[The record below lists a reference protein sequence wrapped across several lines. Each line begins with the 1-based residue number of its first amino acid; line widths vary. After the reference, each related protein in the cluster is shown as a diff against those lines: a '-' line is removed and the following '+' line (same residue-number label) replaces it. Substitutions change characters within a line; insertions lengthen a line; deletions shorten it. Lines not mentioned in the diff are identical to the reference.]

1 MSKYQLLFTGDT
13 HGDIENMARF
23 VYEFNKLRND
33 NPEAIAVFTGDFAG
47 STIESRE
54 TKGDFDIAMLRKVY
68 RPNDIV
74 TLGNHDFN
82 YGEEKLVTLV
92 QNLGCKITAANI
104 SLKEGSPLAKLNIQP
119 YYIVENHG
127 EKIAFIGLT
136 TPETHRTSNQ
146 IKTVMIDNF
155 NTILIKIEKY
165 IAELN
170 QQDVKNIIVVS
181 HLGID
186 LDKELGKR
194 FKNLVILGGH
204 SHTIQK
210 DVFYHPETNSI
221 VAHAGYNAKCIGN
234 LQIEFNEAVLG
245 KYQFET
251 VHIVPQLPEDE
262 TVKQEI
268 VNVDKKIGYLLGT
281 SLNKEII
288 EFDSPVILSG
298 LDWDSDVDSHQGAV
312 RINDGFVTA
321 TMADALAFFAK
332 QQLMQTEQSQ
342 DEMPIGLIHAGSV
355 RTNFR
360 EKQNMTFRDIYSL
373 FPFPQYLVVM
383 EVTGKDLI
391 IALEV
396 GLGISNWRQRSGLLI
411 PSAQLKYAYDVEHK
425 RGERI
430 EVESLLINGKPID
443 PQKKYTIATNDWI
456 ASGQDGH
463 EQFKKEYWDK
473 NKTTCYEKIILR
485 DMFTQYLLHQGK
497 SLLKSEFLTPQESF
511 GKRVFSKKT
520 LDESL
525 KINDRYP
532 RGVESSLKPEEVNIK
547 RFETT
552 QTISFDLLNHLN
564 KNNLAY
570 SSYKRSESSKNEIV
584 EEIETV
590 NKFSFN

>member
-234 LQIEFNEAVLG
+234 LQIEFNEGVLS

-251 VHIVPQLPEDE
+251 VHIVPQLAEDE
-262 TVKQEI
+262 TIKQEI
-268 VNVDKKIGYLLGT
+268 LNVDKKIGDSLGT
-281 SLNKEII
+281 SLDKVIA
-288 EFDSPVILSG
+288 EFDFPVILSG
-298 LDWDSDVDSHQGAV
+298 LDWDSDIDSHQGAV
-312 RINDGFVTA
+312 RINDGFVTD

-485 DMFTQYLLHQGK
+485 DMFTQYLLHQAK
-497 SLLKSEFLTPQESF
+497 SLLKSEFLTPQEIF
-511 GKRVFSKKT
+511 GKRVVSKKT

-525 KINDRYP
+525 KINDKYP

-552 QTISFDLLNHLN
+552 QTINFDLLNHL
-564 KNNLAY
+564 KKGDLDY
-570 SSYKRSESSKNEIV
+570 SSYKQSESSKNEIV